1 MPCRAL
7 KLIYYLC
14 FMITALKKVIAKLD
28 KMPVA
33 EQNAIALLLNEEL
46 AWKKSFDNSKDELQ
60 FLAAEALVEYKKG
73 KTLPL
78 NLK

>member
-1 MPCRAL
+1 MT
-7 KLIYYLC
+7 I
-14 FMITALKKVIAKLD
+14 ALKKVIAKLD
-28 KMPVA
+28 KMPTA

-46 AWKKSFDNSKDELQ
+46 AWKKSFETTQDELQ

-73 KTLPL
+73 KTSPL

>member
-1 MPCRAL
+1 MT
-7 KLIYYLC
+7 
-14 FMITALKKVIAKLD
+14 TALKKVIAKLD

-46 AWKKSFDNSKDELQ
+46 AWEKSFESSQDELQ

-73 KTLPL
+73 KTSLL